1 MHLAVGLSIF
11 AWAWRPAELSVL
23 PDVMACLPQAGNY
36 SPLLVLGERR
46 EAVFAN
52 KRRTRF
58 RTIRNI

>member
-36 SPLLVLGERR
+36 SPLLVLGERP
-46 EAVFAN
+46 EAVFCE
-52 KRRTRF
+52 
-58 RTIRNI
+58 